1 MQSIQNHKNTS
12 IKIVVFLLLLTAAVV
27 MSPVAAK
34 ETFTDEAGEV
44 LYTVDDDGLVSMF
57 ENSPGTDV
65 TLSVTRGTR
74 EQMQPQITEITPD
87 SIPAGSYNVLKL
99 AGKNLV
105 GANVKVSVPGIE
117 VGTYSGRP
125 KRLDVPV
132 NVPLSIPPG
141 DVVVEVTT
149 PIGSTKTKFKVT
161 DVQIGRGGG
170 MPRRDDVIKHPG
182 QGYGA
187 DEGSGVI
194 PTTAP
199 SSCPQGMVAVGGEMG
214 GFCID
219 IDRTFKGDFRVADQT
234 CAISGKRLCMLDE
247 WRRACTQAATG
258 KVPLKN
264 MKGEWEWTAGF
275 DILQDD
281 TQQDTRYF
289 LLGKSD
295 CETEHGSMRLNA
307 EKFVGRC
314 CKGSAQ

>member
-1 MQSIQNHKNTS
+1 MKCIRNHKIIS
-12 IKIVVFLLLLTAAVV
+12 IKRIAFLLLLTDAVFI
-27 MSPVAAK
+27 SPLAAK
-34 ETFTDEAGEV
+34 ETFKDEAGEV

-65 TLSVTRGTR
+65 TLSVTRGTK

-99 AGKNLV
+99 TGKNLV
-105 GANVKVSVPGIE
+105 GAKVKLSVPGIE
-117 VGTYSGRP
+117 VGTSSGKP

-161 DVQIGRGGG
+161 DVQIGRGSE

-187 DEGSGVI
+187 DEGSGLI

-219 IDRTFKGDFRVADQT
+219 IDHTFKGDFRVADQT

-247 WRRACTQAATG
+247 WRRACNQAAAG

-264 MKGEWEWTAGF
+264 MKGEWEWTGGF

-307 EKFVGRC
+307 EQFEGRC
-314 CKGSAQ
+314 CKGGAQ